1 MAEGSGGKNI
11 AAWILCALLAALFFF
26 AGAMKL
32 MGSEQIAEQF
42 GKLGFPVW
50 FAYLVG
56 LAEVGGAF
64 LLLAPKV
71 ASYGAAFLMLVMIGA
86 VFTTI
91 RVGEG
96 WYVPLIVLVL
106 LGVVVYLRRP
116 PAYA

>member
-1 MAEGSGGKNI
+1 MAEGSNGRNV
-11 AAWILCALLAALFFF
+11 ATWVLCVLLAALFFF

-32 MGSEQIAEQF
+32 AGSEQVAEEF

-50 FAYLVG
+50 FLYLVG

-71 ASYGAAFLMLVMIGA
+71 ASYGAAFLMLVMLGA
-86 VFTTI
+86 IFTTI

-96 WYVPLIVLVL
+96 WIVPLVVLAL
-106 LGVVVYLRRP
+106 LGAVVYLRRP